1 MIEFGIS
8 STIANDKDIYSTID
22 LVGKSSF
29 KWIEIRC
36 DLPHFKYEDTGE
48 IKKVKKHLKKERI
61 KAIALH
67 PPGWVDLSTGEEWV
81 RMKSV
86 REVEKT
92 ILVADRLKTPRVIV
106 HPGSKSGL
114 LKQTRISLSE
124 IKEFANEWKVEPILE
139 NTIPPYFGSEPE
151 VLKSLSNEFDL
162 NICLDT
168 SHAAAK
174 GDRVEEFLNIL
185 GESIKHFHIS
195 DSNLKGKD
203 DHLMPLEGKIN
214 WTPVKEFMSRFEG
227 YIIFELQPQK
237 NLNETL
243 KILYKIS
250 NEWKKNKT

>member
-48 IKKVKKHLKKERI
+48 IKKVKKRLKKERI

-114 LKQTRISLSE
+114 LKQTRISLNE

-162 NICLDT
+162 KICLDT

-174 GDRVEEFLNIL
+174 GGRVEEFLIML
-185 GESIKHFHIS
+185 GERIKHFHIS
-195 DSNLKGKD
+195 DSYMEGGD
-203 DHLMPLEGKIN
+203 DHLLPLQGKIDWLPLE
-214 WTPVKEFMSRFEG
+214 EFLNEFDG
-227 YIIFELQPQK
+227 YIIFELLPQK

>member
-114 LKQTRISLSE
+114 LKQTRISLNE

-174 GDRVEEFLNIL
+174 GGRVEEFLIML
-185 GESIKHFHIS
+185 GERIKHFHIS
-195 DSNLKGKD
+195 DSYMEGGD
-203 DHLMPLEGKIN
+203 DHLLPLQGKIDWLPLE
-214 WTPVKEFMSRFEG
+214 EFLNEFDG
-227 YIIFELQPQK
+227 YIIFELPPQK